1 MTSMKSRRPL
11 FFIFFALIFIIPANS
26 WAITELS
33 GSFGYQKNVFGE
45 NRESDIV
52 TRSYSASVAFYF
64 WTRTA
69 LEFNF
74 FHNREDTTNRSS
86 IPVSGTDVEV
96 REIQNQ
102 VTTNVYGIG
111 LRQSLAPRDAIIRPL
126 ISLGYAK
133 QYISDVTEYTF
144 FDTDTNEEFKFN
156 DGETKL
162 NDDSVFATFSLELQI
177 TRGLSL
183 RGSVRSVFPAFEF
196 KRADENLKY
205 MAGFTW
211 MF

>member
-1 MTSMKSRRPL
+1 MKNRWSHYL
-11 FFIFFALIFIIPANS
+11 ILFALLSVAPINS

-33 GSFGYQKNVFGE
+33 SSFGYQKNTFGE
-45 NRESDIV
+45 NKESDIV

-74 FHNREDTTNRSS
+74 SHNREDTTNRSD

-111 LRQSLAPRDAIIRPL
+111 LRQSLAPRGAIIRPL

-133 QYISDVTEYTF
+133 QYISDITEYTF
-144 FDTDTNEEFKFN
+144 HDNNTNENFKFN
-156 DGETKL
+156 DGETEL
-162 NDDSVFATFSLELQI
+162 SDDSVFATFSLELKI

-183 RGSVRSVFPAFEF
+183 KGSVRSVFPAFEF
-196 KRADENLKY
+196 KRAGENLKY

>member
-1 MTSMKSRRPL
+1 MMSRKLYAILLTCCTLLFPL
-11 FFIFFALIFIIPANS
+11 RGQ
-26 WAITELS
+26 AITELS

-45 NRESDIV
+45 NKESDIV

-69 LEFNF
+69 VEFNF
-74 FHNREDTTNRSS
+74 FHNREDTTNRSA

-96 REIQNQ
+96 REINNQ
-102 VTTNVYGIG
+102 VTTDVYGIG
-111 LRQSLAPRDAIIRPL
+111 LRQSLSPRDAIIKPL

-133 QYISDVTEYTF
+133 QFVSDVTEYTF
-144 FDTDTNEEFKFN
+144 YDTDTNEQFKFN
-156 DGETKL
+156 DGETKSKE
-162 NDDSVFATFSLELQI
+162 DSVFATFSLELQI
-177 TRGLSL
+177 THGLSL

-196 KRADENLKY
+196 ERADENLKY

>member
-1 MTSMKSRRPL
+1 MKTCKLCVVL
-11 FFIFFALIFIIPANS
+11 FFTTIFFTPFES
-26 WAITELS
+26 QAITELS

-45 NRESDIV
+45 NKESDIV
-52 TRSYSASVAFYF
+52 TRSYSGSVAFYF

-74 FHNREDTTNRSS
+74 FHNREDTTNKSS

-111 LRQSLAPRDAIIRPL
+111 LRQSLAPRNAIIRPL

-144 FDTDTNEEFKFN
+144 FDTGTNEQFKFN
-156 DGETKL
+156 DGQTETE
-162 NDDSVFATFSLELQI
+162 DDSIFATFSLELQI
-177 TRGLSL
+177 TRGISL
-183 RGSVRSVFPAFEF
+183 KGSVRSVFRAFEF
-196 KRADENLKY
+196 DQASENLKY
-205 MAGFTW
+205 TAGFTW

>member
-1 MTSMKSRRPL
+1 MKTCKLFLVL
-11 FFIFFALIFIIPANS
+11 FFTTIFFAPFESL
-26 WAITELS
+26 AITELS

-45 NRESDIV
+45 NKKSNIV
-52 TRSYSASVAFYF
+52 TRSYSGSVAFYF

-69 LEFNF
+69 IEFNF
-74 FHNREDTTNRSS
+74 FHNREDTTNKSS
-86 IPVSGTDVEV
+86 IPVSGTDIEV

-111 LRQSLAPRDAIIRPL
+111 LRQSLAPRNAIIRPL

-144 FDTDTNEEFKFN
+144 FDTGTSEQFKFN
-156 DGETKL
+156 DGQTESK
-162 NDDSVFATFSLELQI
+162 DDSIFATFSLELQI
-177 TRGLSL
+177 TRGISL
-183 RGSVRSVFPAFEF
+183 KGSVRSVFRAFEF
-196 KRADENLKY
+196 DRASENLKY
-205 MAGFTW
+205 TAGFTW